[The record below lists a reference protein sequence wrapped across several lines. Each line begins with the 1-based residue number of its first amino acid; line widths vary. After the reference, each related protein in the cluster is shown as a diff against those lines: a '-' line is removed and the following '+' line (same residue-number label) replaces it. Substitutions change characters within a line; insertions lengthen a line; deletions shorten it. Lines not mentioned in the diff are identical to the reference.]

1 MALTDPVVI
10 APSRLADGLWELTG
24 AHVPWRMGVPVPL
37 RSVVAVLPSGKTS
50 KVSRIVTM
58 DGDLEVDD
66 TGLATGGLLVRHL
79 VMPEG
84 VENATGV
91 LSFLAEELSEE
102 TFVNVMAQYRPH
114 YKAESDDRYGEIN
127 RRITPDEY
135 RSILDHAQEIGLERI
150 EYDPAMVDGGTNG
163 LLGW

>member
-1 MALTDPVVI
+1 MTE
-10 APSRLADGLWELTG
+10 S
-24 AHVPWRMGVPVPL
+24 L
-37 RSVVAVLPSGKTS
+37 REMHRQV
-50 KVSRIVTM
+50 
-58 DGDLEVDD
+58 GDLEVDD

-114 YKAESDDRYGEIN
+114 YKAESDDRYEEIN
-127 RRITPDEY
+127 RRLTPEEY
-135 RSILDHAQEIGLERI
+135 RAVLDNALGVGLERI
-150 EYDPAMVDGGTNG
+150 EYDPAMVDGGRGG
-163 LLGW
+163 LFGW